1 MTPRTIPPQFAGLVK
16 LDMGRQSG
24 FLTTLRKGGVLQAAE
39 KLVSAVILSEAL
51 EWGSLLPLSSP
62 RARSRGLQPRASL
75 PASKLARAKAAVR
88 RGRTPLQ
95 SGLRPR
101 RLAWRSA
108 PALTS
113 FSAACLTPP
122 QCGSRPFLHLAP
134 GAARENKLRRAR
146 DERTFTSV
154 SDGGVKTLP
163 FPIRG
168 EKSALAGSYCREQ
181 GQVLL

>member
-75 PASKLARAKAAVR
+75 PASKLARAKAAASC
-88 RGRTPLQ
+88 RTPK
-95 SGLRPR
+95 R
-101 RLAWRSA
+101 AA
-108 PALTS
+108 PAQAGVAL
-113 FSAACLTPP
+113 SACP
-122 QCGSRPFLHLAP
+122 
-134 GAARENKLRRAR
+134 
-146 DERTFTSV
+146 DEFFRS
-154 SDGGVKTLP
+154 L
-163 FPIRG
+163 
-168 EKSALAGSYCREQ
+168 
-181 GQVLL
+181 